1 MGRGVAPARFLTSV
15 GLIPETF
22 TRTRTSPGPGSGRSI
37 STTRS
42 TSAAGPVR
50 S

>member
-1 MGRGVAPARFLTSV
+1 MGRGVSPARVFTSV
-15 GLIPETF
+15 GLMPDAC
-22 TRTRTSPGPGSGRSI
+22 TRTRTSPGPGSGGGTSV
-37 STTRS
+37 TRS

>member
-1 MGRGVAPARFLTSV
+1 MGRGVAPLRVFTSV
-15 GLIPETF
+15 GLIPDAC
-22 TRTRTSPGPGSGRSI
+22 TRTLTSPGPGSGRST
-37 STTRS
+37 SVTRS